1 MKIREPE
8 MVKLSKNEK
17 HMSLWKQI
25 LKFIGVYIGLT
36 IVTIIV
42 TLILGILLGIVS
54 GIVIAIISNNTM
66 GSSDLISKF
75 TNLILSPRAESF
87 ITLYGTIVTLIITIL
102 YCKFL
107 EKKSLRSIGFQKKNF
122 FKHYLIGLLIGGF
135 MIFIAILINFLVGSI
150 KIEGI
155 SEGFNGTT
163 LFLIIAYFI
172 GFVFQGASE
181 EILFRGFFMIDIG
194 AKHKI
199 ITAIIVSSLIF
210 SLAHVFNPG
219 ITIFELISLFLLGVF
234 LSLYI
239 ICFDNIWGACAIHTM
254 WNFIQVNIFGINT
267 DLLKISDS
275 IFKTTEI
282 ASTLSLH
289 IIDELTGI
297 AFFVIAICLLLLYM
311 KKHGKFT
318 LSKFSSN
325 ENDQNVTTK

>member
-107 EKKSLRSIGFQKKNF
+107 EKK
-122 FKHYLIGLLIGGF
+122 
-135 MIFIAILINFLVGSI
+135 
-150 KIEGI
+150 
-155 SEGFNGTT
+155 
-163 LFLIIAYFI
+163 
-172 GFVFQGASE
+172 
-181 EILFRGFFMIDIG
+181 
-194 AKHKI
+194 
-199 ITAIIVSSLIF
+199 IT
-210 SLAHVFNPG
+210 
-219 ITIFELISLFLLGVF
+219 
-234 LSLYI
+234 
-239 ICFDNIWGACAIHTM
+239 
-254 WNFIQVNIFGINT
+254 
-267 DLLKISDS
+267 
-275 IFKTTEI
+275 
-282 ASTLSLH
+282 
-289 IIDELTGI
+289 
-297 AFFVIAICLLLLYM
+297 
-311 KKHGKFT
+311 
-318 LSKFSSN
+318 
-325 ENDQNVTTK
+325 

>member
-1 MKIREPE
+1 MEITEPE
-8 MVKLSKNEK
+8 MIKLSKTEK
-17 HMSLWKQI
+17 QMPLWKQI
-25 LKFIGVYIGLT
+25 LKFIGIYIGLT

-107 EKKSLRSIGFQKKNF
+107 KKRSLRSIGFQKNTF
-122 FKHYLIGLLIGGF
+122 LKHYFIGLLVGGV
-135 MIFIAILINFLVGSI
+135 MICSAILINFLAGSI

-155 SEGFNGTT
+155 SESFNGTT
-163 LFLIIAYFI
+163 LFFIIAYFI

-181 EILFRGFFMIDIG
+181 EILFRGLFMIDIG

-219 ITIFELISLFLLGVF
+219 ITIFELISLFLLGIF

-282 ASTLSLH
+282 ANTSS
-289 IIDELTGI
+289 IQVIDGFGGI
-297 AFFVIAICLLLLYM
+297 VFFAIAIGLLLLYM
-311 KKHGKFT
+311 KKHGK
-318 LSKFSSN
+318 LSLLKIDNSANN
-325 ENDQNVTTK
+325 EKI